1 MRICRGFC
9 LKMLRSISRLNIVLV
24 IVCLGGMLF
33 IWNRCQI
40 EQFEKRMNRVVPAVL
55 ASNTQQYKSLEDDRS
70 IDERAWEEDDIADQ
84 QLGGKTNSLSE
95 ENEAKNKKDSSLANN
110 NILYKNIE
118 VLVNGETKI
127 QGRLENKEVYIPFSF
142 IKDYFEIEGKI
153 VRGDFGKQFH
163 VQHTSYNYFTPTR
176 NTYDPHGSFLWFLN
190 YNVEGRSR
198 VKCITGV
205 DEVPVSTQ
213 WGEHGYKYPIQIAQ
227 YGLSHYSMWL
237 EMPQG
242 TVKVVDDC
250 EKTENQEWVAD
261 GKWAHVK
268 NAYNSERQ
276 SRVMEF
282 STNGRCHILGTFSA
296 VFDALNNHQMFIKCN
311 SYIYMIYHFFN
322 DLSFYYHYQI
332 SSLLSPCL
340 SKVYSY

>member
-1 MRICRGFC
+1 
-9 LKMLRSISRLNIVLV
+9 MLRNISRLNIVLV
-24 IVCLGGMLF
+24 IFCLGGMIF

-40 EQFEKRMNRVVPAVL
+40 EQFEMQRNGAVPIL
-55 ASNTQQYKSLEDDRS
+55 ASGTQQYKGFGAARS
-70 IDERAWEEDDIADQ
+70 TDETVWEEEDTADQ
-84 QLGGKTNSLSE
+84 RLGEKADSLSNENRE
-95 ENEAKNKKDSSLANN
+95 ENEKDPNNK
-110 NILYKNIE
+110 IVYKNIE

-153 VRGDFGKQFH
+153 VRDDFGKQFH
-163 VQHTSYNYFTPTR
+163 VQHTSYKYFTPTR

-227 YGLSHYSMWL
+227 YGLSHYSIWL

-250 EKTENQEWVAD
+250 EKAENQEWVAE
-261 GKWAHVK
+261 GKAHVK
-268 NAYNSERQ
+268 NVYNSDRQ
-276 SRVMEF
+276 SHVMEF
-282 STNGRCHILGTFSA
+282 STNGR
-296 VFDALNNHQMFIKCN
+296 
-311 SYIYMIYHFFN
+311 YH
-322 DLSFYYHYQI
+322 
-332 SSLLSPCL
+332 
-340 SKVYSY
+340 